1 MTEMRIIRTLL
12 IANRGEIACRII
24 RTARSL
30 GIRTVAVYSEADAAA
45 LHVATADTAC
55 PIGPAPAADSY
66 LRIDRLIEAAKATGA
81 DAIHPGYGF
90 LSENPELARA
100 CAEANILFIG
110 PDVPAIEA
118 MGSKAAAKDIM
129 AKAGVP
135 LVPGYHG
142 ADQGADT
149 LKKAAENIGF
159 PVLLKASAGG
169 GGKGMRVVERAQDL
183 ADGIAGAKR
192 EAAAA
197 FGDDRLLIE
206 KYLTRPRHVEVQ
218 VFADRHGNAVHLFER
233 DCSVQR
239 RHQKVVEEAPA
250 PGLDET
256 VRTSMAKAA
265 IDAAK
270 AIDYVGAGTVEFIM
284 DEDGAF
290 YFMEMNTRLQVE
302 HPVTEAITGE
312 DLVAWQIRVA
322 EGGTLPLSQGRISA
336 SGHALEVRIYAEDPE
351 REFLPQTGRLSRLAF
366 PEDMDGVR
374 IDTGVVQGDSVS
386 VHYDPMIAK
395 LITHGRDRAEALRR
409 MSRALGEVRIAG
421 LANNVPYLKRIV
433 EHQAFI
439 AGGVDTR
446 FIETYREDLAAGGA
460 GEGGTR
466 ESGSMP
472 ALAAA
477 ALLEA
482 ERLDVVRQARLGGDP
497 YSPWAMAYGWRLNDN
512 PQHRLTLLHGADELV
527 LLYRLEAGTYV
538 FEQGENQVRI
548 GVSLHAD
555 GRLDARLDGISIH
568 AEAAFEGDAIT
579 VFYGGTAHR
588 YVLKTALASGAEA
601 GEDSG
606 HVAAPMPGKL
616 IAVHV
621 AEGAEVAKGDPLMV
635 LEAMKMEHVI
645 RAPDDGVIAALHYGP
660 GDQVEEGADLLL
672 FETRIAD

>member
-1 MTEMRIIRTLL
+1 MAGMRTIRSLL
-12 IANRGEIACRII
+12 VANRGEIACRII

-30 GIRTVAVYSEADAAA
+30 GIRSVAVYSEADAAA
-45 LHVATADTAC
+45 LHVAAADIAV
-55 PIGPAPAADSY
+55 PIGPASAADSY
-66 LRIDRLIEAAKATGA
+66 LRIDRIIEAAQTTGA

-90 LSENPELARA
+90 LSENPDFARA
-100 CAEANILFIG
+100 CAEAKILFVG

-118 MGSKAAAKDIM
+118 MGSKAAAKEIM

-142 ADQGADT
+142 ADQDVDT

-169 GGKGMRVVERAQDL
+169 GGKGMRVVEQAEDL
-183 ADGIAGAKR
+183 ADSIAAAKR

-197 FGDDRLLIE
+197 FGSDRLLIE
-206 KYLTRPRHVEVQ
+206 KYLKRPRHVEVQ
-218 VFADRHGNAVHLFER
+218 VFADQHGNVVHLFER

-256 VRTSMAKAA
+256 VRASMAKAA
-265 IDAAK
+265 IHAAK

-312 DLVAWQIRVA
+312 DLVAWQILVA
-322 EGGTLPLSQGRISA
+322 EGGTLPLAQDRISA

-351 REFLPQTGRLSRLAF
+351 REFLPQTGRLRRLAF
-366 PEDMDGVR
+366 PGDMDGVR
-374 IDTGVVQGDSVS
+374 VDTGVIEGDLVG

-409 MSRALGEVRIAG
+409 MSLALGKVRIAG
-421 LANNVPYLKRIV
+421 LANNVGYLKRIV
-433 EHQAFI
+433 EHPAFI
-439 AGGVDTR
+439 SGGVNTG
-446 FIETYREDLAAGGA
+446 FIETCRGDLETGNAADIA
-460 GEGGTR
+460 D
-466 ESGSMP
+466 MP
-472 ALAAA
+472 FIAAA
-477 ALLEA
+477 VLLEA
-482 ERLDVVRQARLGGDP
+482 QRSEALRQARLRGDA
-497 YSPWAMAYGWRLNDN
+497 YAPWATAYGWHLNDA
-512 PQHRLTLLHGADELV
+512 PLHSLTFYHAGHELV
-527 LLYRLEAGTYV
+527 LPYRIEGGIYV
-538 FEQGENQVRI
+538 FEQEGRQIRI
-548 GVSLHAD
+548 ALTLLAD
-555 GRLDARLDGISIH
+555 GRLNIQIDGVSLK
-568 AEAAFEGDAIT
+568 AEAVLEGPAVTILFDGA
-579 VFYGGTAHR
+579 AHL
-588 YVLKTALASGAEA
+588 YVLKTAQAS
-601 GEDSG
+601 EDEGREEPG

-621 AEGAEVAKGDPLMV
+621 VKGDEVARGDALMV

-645 RAPDDGVIAALHYGP
+645 RAPDDGVIRALHFGP
-660 GDQVEEGADLLL
+660 GDHVEEGADLLL
-672 FETRIAD
+672 FEPRVEI